1 LDPCTSATDAQC
13 SSNGHLLFWI
23 GTSNLAVSSTLQVA
37 DALVGVDCIL
47 NCDSTSK
54 LPSNSS
60 ENSYLELSIVGSK
73 DDRFSLMKNLSK
85 AVDFGKRNLLAGRK
99 ILVCCQNGE
108 GISICVSLAI
118 MTMLFDDNGKCNHEF
133 KDYSTQ
139 QI

>member
-1 LDPCTSATDAQC
+1 MIVISLCTC
-13 SSNGHLLFWI
+13 L
-23 GTSNLAVSSTLQVA
+23 VA
-37 DALVGVDCIL
+37 DALLDVDCIL